1 MTTITSATDRIAAKN
16 RARRAMDRLKGS
28 DLAEPAARQLAIAGN
43 PAAAPFEY
51 WDAVQALEAMAYTI
65 AAPADGTRPPVIIA
79 QVRRVQL

>member
-51 WDAVQALEAMAYTI
+51 WDAVQALEGMAYTL
-65 AAPADGTRPPVIIA
+65 ATRGHNGAPVIIA